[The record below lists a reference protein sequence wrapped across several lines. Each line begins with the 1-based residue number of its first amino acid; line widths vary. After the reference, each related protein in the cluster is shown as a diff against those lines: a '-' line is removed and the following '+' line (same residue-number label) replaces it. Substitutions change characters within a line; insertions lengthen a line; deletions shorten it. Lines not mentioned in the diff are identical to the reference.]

1 LTHFTPK
8 VLEKPTDTV
17 TKETFGAQCVVPVV
31 FRGRNV
37 LVKWFPGPLC
47 LDEDTRGSACL
58 HVSECRSILI
68 EFICFLASL
77 Y

>member
-1 LTHFTPK
+1 M
-8 VLEKPTDTV
+8 

-68 EFICFLASL
+68 EFICFLLFAFPLSL
-77 Y
+77 PFERLKDSI